1 MQSFPK
7 WAERFLRT
15 ICPDHVVDQII
26 GDLVEIYQH
35 DIKHHGTQKARWRLI
50 IAVLRFFR
58 PGILV
63 RNRLSISPNQGAM
76 VHHYFKTTL
85 RHFVKSKLNFSFKLL
100 GLCFTLT
107 SLLVIVLYVSYQLS
121 FDKFH
126 TDYQNIYRV
135 NSQWRE
141 NGEMAKYALVPTGV
155 GPMLKTEFPEVR
167 EYARMG
173 FPGRYQVSVNNKSF
187 HTEGIAE
194 ADSSI
199 FDVLSFSFLRGDKR
213 ALQQPGSIVLTES
226 LAQQMFDEA
235 DPFGEAITLVNKAG
249 LSLHVTGIIKDL
261 PSNSHLN
268 IRALVSFGSLSDSS
282 YVPAGPWEISI
293 DGSTVLY
300 LRLRDGTDA
309 DEFVSKVSP
318 AVRQRITRNESGLE
332 KEYGIL
338 LQPLKNLYL
347 DKPIYA
353 EFFAKGNIVYVF
365 VFAVLGLFLVII
377 SGINYINLT
386 VADFHKRLKEIGVRK
401 VMGALRR
408 QIAFQVIFEAC
419 LVVVLSLII
428 SVCALYLL
436 IPEVQQS
443 LDPNLRFAM
452 LIKPEVVGTLA
463 VVTTALIILSTLYPA
478 YQLAIKSPIE
488 NMKSIGKAGGHAKIS
503 RALLISQFGIS
514 IICITST
521 LVIGQQLR
529 FIQERNP
536 GYDRENLIVAY
547 MPDQYPTEKIQV
559 IKDEFANVPGVEAV
573 SFSTFRIAGAGY
585 YRDWYRVEIDGEMKR
600 MMLNE
605 VFFDHDF
612 FRATGIPLVAG
623 REFDAQRATDSHEA
637 FIVNETAVRHFGW
650 KDALGKRIS
659 YGYDETD
666 GEKWEGVIVGVV
678 KDFNVYSLHKKI
690 EPLVMRLPWSDW
702 PGACVHIRINGPLD
716 ETIARIQK
724 KYTEI
729 LPGFILHYSVVD
741 ELYSNQYSNERKAY
755 TALQFCTWIIVVI
768 SCLGIFSL
776 SLYLSVAKTKEFGI
790 RKVLGATSK
799 QISVLHTGKFVK
811 IALIA
816 NVVAIPGAWIA
827 SEQWLEQFAY
837 RTEVSGLL
845 FVAVTGI
852 SLFLVILSAG
862 YSSWKAGVMNPVDVI
877 KSE

>member
-15 ICPDHVVDQII
+15 ICPDQVVDQII
-26 GDLVEIYQH
+26 GDLIEIYQH
-35 DIKHHGTQKARWRLI
+35 DIKHYGDQKARWKLI
-50 IAVLRFFR
+50 VAVIHFFR
-58 PGILV
+58 PGILI
-63 RNRLSISPNQGAM
+63 RNKFSINLNQGAM
-76 VHHYFKTTL
+76 FQHYFKTTF
-85 RHFVKSKLNFSFKLL
+85 RHFLKSKLNSSFKLL
-100 GLCFTLT
+100 GLCFALV

-126 TDYQNIYRV
+126 NHYQHIYRV

-155 GPMLKTEFPEVR
+155 GPMLKSEFPEVR
-167 EYARMG
+167 GYARMG
-173 FPGRYQVSVNNKSF
+173 GASRCQVRVKDKSF
-187 HTEGIAE
+187 HAEGIAE
-194 ADSSI
+194 TDSTI
-199 FDVLSFSFLRGDKR
+199 FNVLSFSFIRGDKR
-213 ALQQPGSIVLTES
+213 ALLKPRSIVLTES
-226 LAQQMFDEA
+226 LAKQIFDDA
-235 DPFGEAITLVNKAG
+235 DPFEESVALVDRVG
-249 LSLHVTGIIKDL
+249 VSLQVTGIIKDL

-268 IRALVSFGSLSDSS
+268 IRALASFGSLSDSS
-282 YVPAGPWEISI
+282 YVPAGPWDISI

-300 LRLRDGTDA
+300 IHLSDGSNA
-309 DEFVSKVSP
+309 KKFVSKASP
-318 AVRQRITRNESGLE
+318 AIRKKITRNESGLE

-338 LQPLKNLYL
+338 LQPMKDIYL
-347 DKPIYA
+347 DQPIYA
-353 EFFAKGNIVYVF
+353 EFCVKGNIVYVY
-365 VFAVLGLFLVII
+365 VFAVLGLFLLVI

-401 VMGALRR
+401 MMGALKR

-436 IPEVQQS
+436 FPEVQQL
-443 LDPNLRFAM
+443 LDPNLRFVM
-452 LIKPEVVGTLA
+452 LAKPEIVATLA
-463 VVTTALIILSTLYPA
+463 AVIGLLIILSTLYPA
-478 YQLAIKSPIE
+478 YQLAINSPIE
-488 NMKSIGKAGGHAKIS
+488 NMKSIGKAGTHAKINKM
-503 RALLISQFGIS
+503 LLISQFSIS

-547 MPDQYPTEKIQV
+547 MPDQYPNEKIQV
-559 IKDEFANVPGVEAV
+559 IKDEFAKVPGVEAV

-623 REFDAQRATDSHEA
+623 REFDPQRATDSHEA
-637 FIVNETAVRHFGW
+637 FIVNETAVRQFAW
-650 KDALGKRIS
+650 KDPVGKRIS
-659 YGYDETD
+659 YGYEESE
-666 GEKWEGVIVGVV
+666 GEKWEGTIVGVV

-702 PGACVHIRINGPLD
+702 PGSCVHIRINGPLD
-716 ETIARIQK
+716 ETITRIQK
-724 KYTEI
+724 TYSDI
-729 LPGFILHYSVVD
+729 LPGFILHYSIVD

-755 TALQFCTWIIVVI
+755 TALQFSTWIIVII

-776 SLYLSVAKTKEFGI
+776 SLYLSVTRSKEFGI

-799 QISVLHTGKFVK
+799 QITVLHTNKFVK

-816 NVVAIPGAWIA
+816 NAFAIPVAWITC
-827 SEQWLEQFAY
+827 EEWLEQFAY
-837 RTEVSGLL
+837 KTDVSGLL
-845 FVAVTGI
+845 FVAVTVV
-852 SLFLVILSAG
+852 SLILVILSAG
-862 YSSWKAGVMNPVDVI
+862 YSSWKAGIMNPVDVI

>member
-1 MQSFPK
+1 
-7 WAERFLRT
+7 
-15 ICPDHVVDQII
+15 
-26 GDLVEIYQH
+26 
-35 DIKHHGTQKARWRLI
+35 
-50 IAVLRFFR
+50 
-58 PGILV
+58 
-63 RNRLSISPNQGAM
+63 
-76 VHHYFKTTL
+76 
-85 RHFVKSKLNFSFKLL
+85 
-100 GLCFTLT
+100 
-107 SLLVIVLYVSYQLS
+107 
-121 FDKFH
+121 
-126 TDYQNIYRV
+126 
-135 NSQWRE
+135 
-141 NGEMAKYALVPTGV
+141 
-155 GPMLKTEFPEVR
+155 
-167 EYARMG
+167 
-173 FPGRYQVSVNNKSF
+173 
-187 HTEGIAE
+187 
-194 ADSSI
+194 
-199 FDVLSFSFLRGDKR
+199 
-213 ALQQPGSIVLTES
+213 
-226 LAQQMFDEA
+226 
-235 DPFGEAITLVNKAG
+235 
-249 LSLHVTGIIKDL
+249 
-261 PSNSHLN
+261 
-268 IRALVSFGSLSDSS
+268 
-282 YVPAGPWEISI
+282 
-293 DGSTVLY
+293 
-300 LRLRDGTDA
+300 
-309 DEFVSKVSP
+309 
-318 AVRQRITRNESGLE
+318 
-332 KEYGIL
+332 
-338 LQPLKNLYL
+338 
-347 DKPIYA
+347 
-353 EFFAKGNIVYVF
+353 
-365 VFAVLGLFLVII
+365 
-377 SGINYINLT
+377 
-386 VADFHKRLKEIGVRK
+386 
-401 VMGALRR
+401 
-408 QIAFQVIFEAC
+408 
-419 LVVVLSLII
+419 
-428 SVCALYLL
+428 
-436 IPEVQQS
+436 
-443 LDPNLRFAM
+443 
-452 LIKPEVVGTLA
+452 
-463 VVTTALIILSTLYPA
+463 
-478 YQLAIKSPIE
+478 
-488 NMKSIGKAGGHAKIS
+488 
-503 RALLISQFGIS
+503 
-514 IICITST
+514 CITST

-837 RTEVSGLL
+837 KTEVSGFL